1 MASGAGPSESRTP
14 GPRRPGARPPAK
26 GSRRTRSNGARA
38 SRAPAVTVLLLLV
51 LVVAGVS
58 VAFALQSPPSEGR
71 STDVTA
77 LGTGVTLLSGSEEGE
92 HSPVEA
98 AALTGPLP
106 ADAGEEDYPQVETDA
121 LAESLPADAGEGGYS
136 PVEAAA
142 LAGPLP
148 ADAKDV
154 YAPVLMYHYV
164 DDEPPPA
171 GPYADGL
178 TVRTPDFVEEL
189 EYLAA
194 NGFETIGLDDAY
206 LAMAGLREL
215 PAKPVILT
223 FDDGG
228 LDNYTV
234 AFPLLTEYGFKG
246 TFFVITKTV
255 GREGQMDW
263 DQLREMVAAGMAV
276 QSHTVSH
283 PDLTGVSA
291 ERLQAELSDSRTAI
305 SEATGEVGYALC
317 YPAGSY
323 DDTVI
328 AAARAAGYVVAV
340 ATDSGAPLGPDSL
353 FTIKRKRVQPF
364 LPISTF
370 ARLVE

>member
-1 MASGAGPSESRTP
+1 MASGAGPLGARTP
-14 GPRRPGARPPAK
+14 GPRRPGVRPPAK
-26 GSRRTRSNGARA
+26 GSRRTGSNGARA

-58 VAFALQSPPSEGR
+58 LAFALQSPPSEGR

-77 LGTGVTLLSGSEEGE
+77 LGTGATLPSG
-92 HSPVEA
+92 
-98 AALTGPLP
+98 
-106 ADAGEEDYPQVETDA
+106 
-121 LAESLPADAGEGGYS
+121 AGEGGYS
-136 PVEAAA
+136 QAEADA

-148 ADAKDV
+148 TDAADVDV
-154 YAPVLMYHYV
+154 PVLMYHYV

-189 EYLAA
+189 EYLGA

-206 LAMAGLREL
+206 LAMAGLRDL

-234 AFPLLTEYGFKG
+234 AFPLLKEHGFKG

-328 AAARAAGYVVAV
+328 AAARGAGYVLAV
-340 ATDSGAPLGPDSL
+340 TTDGGAPLGPDSV
-353 FTIKRKRVQPF
+353 FTITRKRVQPF